1 MIIIGNE
8 LSIFDLISSYTQR
21 YQCACL
27 YFDLTK
33 YNNLSDEK
41 KEQVNSFYSEFID
54 DYVLD
59 IIKQGIYTT
68 IKFDDEDVATV
79 NAVSWF
85 PKIDYCP
92 DEDYFIRAY
101 VVNVYGDIVWEN
113 IPEPQRLTESM
124 E

>member
-1 MIIIGNE
+1 MIIVGNE

-33 YNNLSDEK
+33 YNNLSSEK

-68 IKFDDEDVATV
+68 IKFGDEDVATLNGV
-79 NAVSWF
+79 AWF

-92 DEDYFIRAY
+92 DEDHFIRAY

-113 IPEPQRLTESM
+113 IPEPQRLTEP
-124 E
+124 EE

>member
-1 MIIIGNE
+1 MIIFGNE
-8 LSIFDLISSYTQR
+8 LSVFDLITSYTQR
-21 YQCACL
+21 HQCSCL

-33 YNNLSDEK
+33 YNNLSNEK

-59 IIKQGIYTT
+59 IIKQGIYTI

-92 DEDYFIRAY
+92 DEDHFIRAY

-113 IPEPQRLTESM
+113 IPEPMRLTEPT